1 MTLISEMIE
10 PFKPAYARE
19 ELSDNGV
26 SGETVAEVKGF
37 GR

>member
-10 PFKPAYARE
+10 PFKPANARE
-19 ELSDNGV
+19 ALSDNGV
-26 SGETVAEVKGF
+26 SGVTMAEVKGF